1 LQEGNSLT
9 LMLGRSKMKKI
20 IALVAI
26 AASLA
31 VFSTSVVGKKLPSV
45 GYVLVGPHNDGG
57 WSMRHHQGFQ
67 SLTKH
72 GYKVSMV
79 EMVPESDSSKIFRKL
94 ARKHDIVFATSFG
107 YMDHMLKVADK
118 NKDTVF
124 MHATGFKGNDT
135 NMDNY
140 VCHSFQARYL
150 TGIAAGMLTK
160 TNKIGVVG
168 SHPIPEII
176 RNINAIALGAQTVN
190 PDIEVNIVWIN
201 SWFDPP
207 KDMDAAK
214 ALLDAGNDILYTT
227 TDSPSVVSLAQRA
240 WKTGKEVWSMGNDA
254 PMGSNGPDR
263 YITGMMFNW
272 NVLYKHILDQLTQ
285 GKLKMNQRWAWGLQ
299 ENCVG
304 LSPWGKNVPGD
315 VVNKVETV
323 KMEWINDNMGTYYPF
338 DQGITKQDGS
348 KVEAGVINRPEL
360 ETMQYFVKGVASP
373 FPVK

>member
-1 LQEGNSLT
+1 MRKLLLS
-9 LMLGRSKMKKI
+9 
-20 IALVAI
+20 LVAI
-26 AASLA
+26 VFTTSLFA
-31 VFSTSVVGKKLPSV
+31 KDISV
-45 GYVLVGPHNDGG
+45 GYVLVGPSNDGG
-57 WSMRHHQGFQ
+57 WSMRHSDGFK

-72 GYKVSMV
+72 GYVV
-79 EMVPESDSSKIFRKL
+79 EGVESVPEADSERVFKKL

-107 YMDHMLKVADK
+107 YMEPMVRAASK
-118 NKDTVF
+118 NKKTIF
-124 MHATGFKGNDT
+124 MHATGYKGNDK

-150 TGIAAGMLTK
+150 SGIAAGMMTK

-176 RNINAIALGAQTVN
+176 RNINALTLGAQTVN
-190 PDIEVNIVWIN
+190 PDIEVEIVWIN

-214 ALLDAGNDILYTT
+214 VLAEQGNDILFTT
-227 TDSPSVVSLAQRA
+227 TDSPSVVTLAE
-240 WKTGKEVWSMGNDA
+240 KLDNVWSMGNDA
-254 PMGSNGPDR
+254 PMGQFGPNS

-272 NVLYKHILDQLTQ
+272 NLLYKHIVDQLAE
-285 GKLKMNQRWAWGLQ
+285 GKLKMGQRWAWGLDK
-299 ENCVG
+299 NCVG

-323 KMEWINDNMGTYYPF
+323 KMDWINDKMGTYYPF
-338 DQGITKQDGS
+338 DQGVTMQDGS
-348 KVEAGVINRPEL
+348 KIKAGVIKRPEL
-360 ETMQYFVKGVASP
+360 ETMQFFVKGVTSE

>member
-1 LQEGNSLT
+1 
-9 LMLGRSKMKKI
+9 MKKI
-20 IALVAI
+20 IALVAV
-26 AASLA
+26 AAMFA
-31 VFSTSVVGKKLPSV
+31 AFSISTVGKKLPSV
-45 GYVLVGPHNDGG
+45 GYVLVGPKNDGG
-57 WSMRHHQGFQ
+57 WSMRHYHGFM
-67 SLTKH
+67 SLKKH
-72 GYKVSMV
+72 GYNVSGV
-79 EMVPESDSSKIFRKL
+79 EMVPESESTKVFRKL

-107 YMDHMLKVADK
+107 YMDGMVKAAAK
-118 NKDTVF
+118 TPDTIF
-124 MHATGFKGNDT
+124 MHATGYKGNDS

-176 RNINAIALGAQTVN
+176 RNINALTLGAQTVN
-190 PDIEVNIVWIN
+190 PDIEVSIVWIN

-227 TDSPSVVSLAQRA
+227 TDSPSVVALAQQA
-240 WKTGKEVWSMGNDA
+240 WKTKGAEVWSMGNDA

-272 NVLYKHILDQLTQ
+272 NVLYKHIVDQLAA
-285 GKLKMNQRWAWGLQ
+285 GKLKMGQRWAWGLQ
-299 ENCVG
+299 ENCVA
-304 LSPWGKNVPGD
+304 LSPWGKNVPGE

-323 KMEWINDNMGTYYPF
+323 KMQWVQDDLGTYFPF
-338 DQGITKQDGS
+338 DQGITKADGS
-348 KVEAGVINRPEL
+348 TVGKGEITRPQI
-360 ETMQYFVKGVASP
+360 ETMQYFVKGVVSR
-373 FPVK
+373 FPTK

>member
-1 LQEGNSLT
+1 MKKLIAILAIVILSLT
-9 LMLGRSKMKKI
+9 AV
-20 IALVAI
+20 IAM
-26 AASLA
+26 
-31 VFSTSVVGKKLPSV
+31 GKKLPSV
-45 GYVLVGPHNDGG
+45 GYVLVGPKNDGG
-57 WSMRHHQGFQ
+57 WSMRHYHGFK
-67 SLTKH
+67 SLEKH
-72 GYKVSMV
+72 GYNVAGV
-79 EMVPESDSSKIFRKL
+79 EMVPESESQKVFRKL

-107 YMDHMLKVADK
+107 YMDGMVKAAEK
-118 NKDTVF
+118 TPDTIF
-124 MHATGFKGNDT
+124 MHATGYKGNDT

-176 RNINAIALGAQTVN
+176 RNINALTLGAQTVN
-190 PDIEVNIVWIN
+190 PDIEVSIVWIN

-227 TDSPSVVSLAQRA
+227 TDSPSVVALAQQA
-240 WKTGKEVWSMGNDA
+240 WKTKGAEVWSMGNDA

-272 NVLYKHILDQLTQ
+272 NVLYKHIVDKLAE
-285 GKLKMNQRWAWGLQ
+285 GKLQMNQRWAWGLQ
-299 ENCVG
+299 ENCVA
-304 LSPWGKNVPGD
+304 LSPWGKNVPGE

-323 KMEWINDNMGTYYPF
+323 KMQWVQDDLGTYFPF
-338 DQGITKQDGS
+338 DQGITKADGS
-348 KVEAGVINRPEL
+348 TVGKGEIARPQI

>member
-1 LQEGNSLT
+1 
-9 LMLGRSKMKKI
+9 MKKI

-107 YMDHMLKVADK
+107 YMDGMVKAAEK
-118 NKDTVF
+118 NKDTIF
-124 MHATGFKGNDT
+124 LHATGYKGNDK

-160 TNKIGVVG
+160 TNRIGVVG

-176 RNINAIALGAQTVN
+176 RNINALTLGAQTVN
-190 PDIEVNIVWIN
+190 PDIKVNVIWIN

-214 ALLDAGNDILYTT
+214 ALLESGNDILYTT

-240 WKTGKEVWSMGNDA
+240 WKSGKEVWSMGNDA

-272 NVLYKHILDQLTQ
+272 NVLYKHIVDQLAQ

-304 LSPWGKNVPGD
+304 LSPWGKNVPGE
-315 VVNKVETV
+315 VINKVETV
-323 KMEWINDNMGTYYPF
+323 KMNWINDEMDTWYPF
-338 DQGITKQDGS
+338 SQGVTKQDGTT
-348 KVEAGVINRPEL
+348 VPAGVLKRPEL
-360 ETMQYFVKGVASP
+360 ETMQFFVKGVASP

>member
-1 LQEGNSLT
+1 
-9 LMLGRSKMKKI
+9 MKKI
-20 IALVAI
+20 IALLAVVAI
-26 AASLA
+26 VAT
-31 VFSTSVVGKKLPSV
+31 FSISTVGKKLPSV
-45 GYVLVGPHNDGG
+45 GYVLVGPKNDGG

-79 EMVPESDSSKIFRKL
+79 EMVPEADSKKIFRKL
-94 ARKHDIVFATSFG
+94 ARKNDIVFATSFG
-107 YMDHMLKVADK
+107 YMDHMLKVAE
-118 NKDTVF
+118 KDQDTIF
-124 MHATGFKGNDT
+124 MHATGYKGNDT

-176 RNINAIALGAQTVN
+176 RNINALTIGAQSVN
-190 PDIEVNIVWIN
+190 PDIEVQIVWIN

-214 ALLDAGNDILYTT
+214 ALLETGNDILFTT
-227 TDSPSVVSLAQRA
+227 TDSPSVVSLAQRE
-240 WKTGKEVWSMGNDA
+240 WKTNGKEVWSMGNDA
-254 PMGSNGPDR
+254 PMGNNGPDR

-272 NVLYKHILDQLTQ
+272 NVLYKEIVDQLAA
-285 GKLKMNQRWAWGLQ
+285 GKLKMGQRWNWGLK

-304 LSPWGKNVPGD
+304 LSPWGKNVPGE
-315 VVNKVETV
+315 VVNKVETI
-323 KMEWINDNMGTYYPF
+323 KMNWINDDLDEWYPF
-338 DQGITKQDGS
+338 SQGITKQNGS
-348 KVEAGVINRPEL
+348 TIKAGVIKRPEL
-360 ETMQYFVKGVASP
+360 VSMDFFV
-373 FPVK
+373 